1 MIYIVW
7 ALASAYVLIILEI
20 VFETCSRNGI
30 LKTMKELNAKL
41 SEIESSMDSVEYDIE
56 TLNTFKMYTGEYIG
70 SVETRVSRIE
80 GHVAADKIKNAF
92 GSMETLYKEEEDDG

>member
-20 VFETCSRNGI
+20 VFETCSRNRI
-30 LKTMKELNAKL
+30 LKTMKELNARL
-41 SEIESSMDSVEYDIE
+41 SEIESSMCSVEYDIE
-56 TLNTFKMYTGEYIG
+56 TLNTFKMYTDEYIG

-80 GHVAADKIKNAF
+80 GHVAADKIKSAF

>member
-7 ALASAYVLIILEI
+7 ALASAYVLILIEI
-20 VFETCSRNGI
+20 IFETYSRNGI

-56 TLNTFKMYTGEYIG
+56 TLNTFKMYTDEYIG

-80 GHVAADKIKNAF
+80 GHVAADKIKSAF
-92 GSMETLYKEEEDDG
+92 GSMETLYKEEDDG

>member
-20 VFETCSRNGI
+20 VFETYSRNGI
-30 LKTMKELNAKL
+30 IKTIKELNAKL

-56 TLNTFKMYTGEYIG
+56 TLNTFKMYTDEYIG
-70 SVETRVSRIE
+70 SIETRVSKIE
-80 GHVAADKIKNAF
+80 GHVAADKIKSAF
-92 GSMETLYKEEEDDG
+92 GSMETLYKEEDDG

>member
-20 VFETCSRNGI
+20 VFEAYSRNGI
-30 LKTMKELNAKL
+30 IKTIKELNAKL

-56 TLNTFKMYTGEYIG
+56 TLNTFKMYTDEYIG
-70 SVETRVSRIE
+70 SVETRVSKIE
-80 GHVAADKIKNAF
+80 GHVAADKIKSAF
-92 GSMETLYKEEEDDG
+92 GSMETLYKEEDDG

>member
-30 LKTMKELNAKL
+30 IKTMKKLNARL

-56 TLNTFKMYTGEYIG
+56 TLNTFKMYTDEYIG
-70 SVETRVSRIE
+70 SVETRVSKIE
-80 GHVAADKIKNAF
+80 GHVAADKIRSAL
-92 GSMETLYKEEEDDG
+92 GSMETLYKEEDDG

>member
-20 VFETCSRNGI
+20 VFETYSRNGI

-56 TLNTFKMYTGEYIG
+56 TLNTFKMYTDEYIG

-80 GHVAADKIKNAF
+80 GHVAADKIKSAF

>member
-20 VFETCSRNGI
+20 VFEAYSRNGI
-30 LKTMKELNAKL
+30 IKTIKELNAKL

-56 TLNTFKMYTGEYIG
+56 TLNTFKMYTDEYIG

-80 GHVAADKIKNAF
+80 GHVAADKIKSAF
-92 GSMETLYKEEEDDG
+92 GSMETLYKEEDDG

>member
-20 VFETCSRNGI
+20 VFETYSRNGI
-30 LKTMKELNAKL
+30 IKTIKELNAKL

-56 TLNTFKMYTGEYIG
+56 TLNTFKMYTDEYIG
-70 SVETRVSRIE
+70 SVETRVSKIE
-80 GHVAADKIKNAF
+80 GHVAADKIKSAF
-92 GSMETLYKEEEDDG
+92 GSMETLYKEEDDG

>member
-20 VFETCSRNGI
+20 VFETYSRNGI
-30 LKTMKELNAKL
+30 IKTIKELNAKL

-56 TLNTFKMYTGEYIG
+56 TLNTFKMYTDEYIG
-70 SVETRVSRIE
+70 SVETRVSKIE
-80 GHVAADKIKNAF
+80 GHVAADKIKSAF

>member
-7 ALASAYVLIILEI
+7 ALASAYVLILIEI
-20 VFETCSRNGI
+20 VFEAYSRNGI
-30 LKTMKELNAKL
+30 IKTMKELNAKL

-56 TLNTFKMYTGEYIG
+56 TLNTFKMYTDEYIG

-80 GHVAADKIKNAF
+80 GHVAADKIKSAF
-92 GSMETLYKEEEDDG
+92 GSMETLYKEEDDG

>member
-20 VFETCSRNGI
+20 VFETYSRNGT

-56 TLNTFKMYTGEYIG
+56 TLNTFKMYTDEYIG

-80 GHVAADKIKNAF
+80 GHVAADKIKSAF
-92 GSMETLYKEEEDDG
+92 GSMETLYKEEDDG

>member
-7 ALASAYVLIILEI
+7 ALVSAYVLIIIEI
-20 VFETCSRNGI
+20 VFETHSRNVI
-30 LKTMKELNAKL
+30 LKTMKELNARL
-41 SEIESSMDSVEYDIE
+41 SEIESPMCSVEYDIE
-56 TLNTFKMYTGEYIG
+56 TLNTFKMYTDEYIG

-80 GHVAADKIKNAF
+80 GHVAADKIKSAF

>member
-20 VFETCSRNGI
+20 VFETYSRNGI
-30 LKTMKELNAKL
+30 IKTIKELNAKL

-56 TLNTFKMYTGEYIG
+56 TLNTFKMYTDEYIG

-80 GHVAADKIKNAF
+80 GHVAADKIKSAF
-92 GSMETLYKEEEDDG
+92 GSMETLYKEEDDG

>member
-20 VFETCSRNGI
+20 VFEACSRNGI

-41 SEIESSMDSVEYDIE
+41 SEIESSMCSVEYYIE
-56 TLNTFKMYTGEYIG
+56 TLNTFKMYTDEYIG

>member
-20 VFETCSRNGI
+20 IFEAYSRNGI

-56 TLNTFKMYTGEYIG
+56 TLNTFKMYTDEYIG

-80 GHVAADKIKNAF
+80 GHVAADKIKSAF

>member
-7 ALASAYVLIILEI
+7 ALVSAYVLILLEI
-20 VFETCSRNGI
+20 VFDTYSRNGI
-30 LKTMKELNAKL
+30 IKTIKELNAKL

-56 TLNTFKMYTGEYIG
+56 TLNTFKMYTDEYIG
-70 SVETRVSRIE
+70 SVETRVSKIE
-80 GHVAADKIKNAF
+80 GHVAADKIKSAF

>member
-20 VFETCSRNGI
+20 VFEAYSSNGI
-30 LKTMKELNAKL
+30 IKTMKELNARL

-56 TLNTFKMYTGEYIG
+56 TLNTFKMYTDEYIG

-80 GHVAADKIKNAF
+80 GHVAADKIKSAF

>member
-20 VFETCSRNGI
+20 VFEAYSRNGI
-30 LKTMKELNAKL
+30 IKTIKELNAKL

-56 TLNTFKMYTGEYIG
+56 TLNTFKMYTDEYIG
-70 SVETRVSRIE
+70 SVETRVSKIE
-80 GHVAADKIKNAF
+80 GHVAADKIKSAF
-92 GSMETLYKEEEDDG
+92 SSMETLYKEEDDG

>member
-7 ALASAYVLIILEI
+7 ALASAYVLILIEI
-20 VFETCSRNGI
+20 VFETYSRNGI

-56 TLNTFKMYTGEYIG
+56 TLNTFKMYTDEYIG

-80 GHVAADKIKNAF
+80 GHVAADKIKSAF

>member
-7 ALASAYVLIILEI
+7 ALASACVLILIDI
-20 VFETCSRNGI
+20 VFEAYSRNGI
-30 LKTMKELNAKL
+30 IKTIKELNARL

-56 TLNTFKMYTGEYIG
+56 TLNTFKMYTDEYIG